1 MKLPSGKRFGKSEH
15 ELALAVFVSFFLHA
29 AVVFVTLF
37 LHFSVFPKT
46 VIPPAYQ
53 VKLVGLPKEL
63 VPVPSAETPKNE
75 LVPAPAAPI
84 PKKEVMPAAAKPAP
98 TSKKA
103 VVELKKSAPK
113 KEALPGMGHLKQK
126 PAPSSQTKA
135 KETVPKES
143 TAVPSAPV
151 APAGVSPAAGKQS
164 EGVAVTSQQDFKY
177 SWYLNNV
184 REKIRQ
190 NWNPP
195 LDMKD
200 AKATVIFKVNRSGWV
215 IAAQL
220 DDAHSNGSYQFKA
233 AAMRAIQT
241 SNPFPPLPEEFYKQ
255 SIEFSVDLVP
265 EK

>member
-1 MKLPSGKRFGKSEH
+1 MKLPSGKRSGQSEH
-15 ELALAVFVSFFLHA
+15 ELALAVFFSFFLHA
-29 AVVFVTLF
+29 AVVFVALF

-63 VPVPSAETPKNE
+63 ASAPAAAPPKNE

-84 PKKEVMPAAAKPAP
+84 PKKETMPAAAKPSP
-98 TSKKA
+98 MPKKA
-103 VVELKKSAPK
+103 AVELKKSAPK
-113 KEALPGMGHLKQK
+113 KDALPGLGHLKQK
-126 PAPSSQTKA
+126 PAPLEQTKA

-143 TAVPSAPV
+143 TAVPSAPA

-177 SWYLNNV
+177 AWYLDNV

-215 IAAQL
+215 IAVQL
-220 DDAHSNGSYQFKA
+220 DDAHSNGSFPFKQA
-233 AAMRAIQT
+233 AVRAIHA
-241 SNPFPPLPEEFYKQ
+241 SNPFPPLPEEFFKQ
-255 SIEFSVDLVP
+255 SLEFSVDLIP

>member
-1 MKLPSGKRFGKSEH
+1 MKLHSGKRPEQSEYA
-15 ELALAVFVSFFLHA
+15 LALAVLYSFFLHA
-29 AVVFVTLF
+29 AIVGTALF

-63 VPVPSAETPKNE
+63 VSAPAAAPPKNE

-84 PKKEVMPAAAKPAP
+84 PKKEVMPAAAKPSP
-98 TSKKA
+98 MPKKA
-103 VVELKKSAPK
+103 AVELKKSAPK
-113 KEALPGMGHLKQK
+113 KDALPDLGHLKQK
-126 PAPSSQTKA
+126 PAPLEQTKA
-135 KETVPKES
+135 NETATKES
-143 TAVPSAPV
+143 PAVPSPS
-151 APAGVSPAAGKQS
+151 AGASPAAGKKS

-177 SWYLNNV
+177 SWYLDNV

-195 LDMKD
+195 LDVKD

-215 IAAQL
+215 VAVQL
-220 DDAHSNGSYQFKA
+220 DNEHSNGSFPFKQA
-233 AAMRAIQT
+233 AVRAIQA

-255 SIEFSVDLVP
+255 SLEFTVDLIP

>member
-1 MKLPSGKRFGKSEH
+1 MKLPSGKRFGQSEH
-15 ELALAVFVSFFLHA
+15 ELALAVFFSFFLHA
-29 AVVFVTLF
+29 AVVFVALF

-63 VPVPSAETPKNE
+63 VSAPAAAPPKNE

-84 PKKEVMPAAAKPAP
+84 PKKEAMLAAAKPSP
-98 TSKKA
+98 MPKKA
-103 VVELKKSAPK
+103 AVELKKSVPK
-113 KEALPGMGHLKQK
+113 KDALPGLGQLKQK
-126 PAPSSQTKA
+126 PAPLEQTKA

-143 TAVPSAPV
+143 PT
-151 APAGVSPAAGKQS
+151 APAPSGAGSPAAGKQS

-177 SWYLNNV
+177 AWYLDNV

-215 IAAQL
+215 IAVQL
-220 DDAHSNGSYQFKA
+220 DDAHSNGSFPFKQA
-233 AAMRAIQT
+233 AVRAIHA
-241 SNPFPPLPEEFYKQ
+241 SNPFPPLPEEFFKQ
-255 SIEFSVDLVP
+255 SLEFSVDLIP